1 MMLDF
6 ISLAARNIIY
16 RKRRSLLTVVGIFI
30 GIAAVVALVSLG
42 QGLQNS
48 VEAEFE
54 NIGSNT
60 LFVSPGSQFGGS
72 DAPRITDNDL
82 AAIRS
87 VNEVDQVGAIVF
99 STTTAEFRD
108 EAGFVTVLGTP
119 TDETQD
125 LVERSWALEV
135 EEGRRI
141 RSTDTSNIV
150 IGSTVANQAFEEE
163 IGLRSQLT
171 IQGEDFRVVGIL
183 QSTGDPGVDQAAI
196 LPLPVAQEVLDKQ
209 EGRYDQVFASVQTG
223 YEPSEAREQVEKELR
238 NSRNVE
244 EGEENFDVSTQ
255 EDLLDS
261 FNSILSVV
269 RGVVIGIASISLLV
283 GGVGIMNTM
292 YTSVTQRTREIGVMK
307 AIGARREQILAIFLF
322 ESGIIGLIGGI
333 LGVMVGLLM
342 AVGAS
347 FAATQ
352 ATGITINPYLGA
364 ELILGALAFSFVVG
378 MISGVFP
385 ARQAARLQPA
395 ESLRYE

>member
-1 MMLDF
+1 MITDF
-6 ISLAARNIIY
+6 ISLAARNILH

-60 LFVSPGSQFGGS
+60 LFISPGSQFGGA
-72 DAPRITDNDL
+72 DTPRLTENDL
-82 AAIRS
+82 VAVRSAREIDQAA
-87 VNEVDQVGAIVF
+87 GIVF
-99 STTTAEFRD
+99 STTVAEHKD
-108 EAGFVTVLGTP
+108 EQGLVTVLGTP
-119 TDETQD
+119 TDETQE
-125 LVERSWALEV
+125 LVENSWALTI
-135 EEGRRI
+135 EEGRRT

-150 IGSTVANQAFEEE
+150 VGSTVANTVFGEE
-163 IGLRSQLT
+163 IGLRSQIT
-171 IQGEDFRVVGIL
+171 VNGEEFRVVGIL
-183 QSTGDPGVDQAAI
+183 ESTGDPGVDQAAI
-196 LPLPVAQEVLDKQ
+196 LPLPVAREVVDK
-209 EGRYDQVFASVQTG
+209 EDDEYDQIFGSVQNGFT
-223 YEPSEAREQVEKELR
+223 PSEAKEEVEKELR
-238 NSRNVE
+238 NTRNVDEDE
-244 EGEENFDVSTQ
+244 EDFTVSTQ

-307 AIGARREQILAIFLF
+307 AIGAKNEQILAIFLF

-333 LGVMVGLLM
+333 IGVIAGLGMSTAAAL
-342 AVGAS
+342 
-347 FAATQ
+347 AATQ
-352 ATGITINPYLGA
+352 ATGIQITPYFGP
-364 ELILGALAFSFVVG
+364 ELIGGALLFSFIVG

-385 ARQAARLQPA
+385 ARQAAKLQPA
-395 ESLRYE
+395 DALRYE